1 MISYGYFYAITIEG
15 DRKRKI
21 YILRLEKFI
30 ISLPIEDLVLGEG
43 GADFLIAN
51 DYNQLSPLKVVRQVH
66 HAINP
71 LGNKINE

>member
-30 ISLPIEDLVLGEG
+30 ISLPIEDVVLGEG

-51 DYNQLSPLKVVRQVH
+51 DYNQLSPLR
-66 HAINP
+66 
-71 LGNKINE
+71 

>member
-1 MISYGYFYAITIEG
+1 
-15 DRKRKI
+15 
-21 YILRLEKFI
+21 LEKFI
-30 ISLPIEDLVLGEG
+30 ISLPIEDVVLGEG

-51 DYNQLSPLKVVRQVH
+51 DYNQLFLLNVVRQVQ